1 MEDVALSAYGSA
13 SSEPAPINRMMAS
26 FAADFRDGVDINL
39 GVGYVNERTIPRREV
54 LEGFQQV
61 LAQPD
66 RYRLALNYG
75 GPAGSPNL
83 LRSIRNYLVERGVGG
98 LTSEVLDR
106 KRIIIG
112 PSGATSLLEGIARV
126 VEPGIV
132 ITADPFYYIYCNY
145 LQRAGFEIVPVPED
159 RRGVSPDRLEAALE
173 ALGDRRREIRF
184 FYFVTINNPTCTIL
198 ANERRRAIVNVAT
211 RLSRELGRKVP
222 VFLDRAYEDLVHDPE
237 VEPPRSALLDDEL
250 GIVYE
255 IGTLS
260 KILAPALRVGYVV
273 GADGPFLR
281 AMVQKTSDV
290 GFSAPLITQEIASY
304 LLDHHVADQV
314 EKVNEG
320 YRHKARQVKAWIDQH
335 LGELLENCTGGQ
347 AGFYFYLTFRDV
359 ETTEGSPFFR
369 YLARTTGVEEID
381 GPPGARKP
389 RVVYLPGEFCVHPK
403 GELVEVGRR
412 QLRLSYG
419 YEELERIGEAI
430 GYMREAA
437 DFARSRAAR

>member
-1 MEDVALSAYGSA
+1 
-13 SSEPAPINRMMAS
+13 
-26 FAADFRDGVDINL
+26 
-39 GVGYVNERTIPRREV
+39 
-54 LEGFQQV
+54 
-61 LAQPD
+61 
-66 RYRLALNYG
+66 
-75 GPAGSPNL
+75 
-83 LRSIRNYLVERGVGG
+83 VGG
-98 LTSEVLDR
+98 LTAEVLDR

-145 LQRAGFEIVPVPED
+145 LRRAGLEVVAVPED
-159 RRGVSPDRLEAALE
+159 HRGVRPDRLEATLG

-237 VEPPRSALLDDEL
+237 VKPPRSALLDDDL
-250 GIVYE
+250 GVVYE
-255 IGTLS
+255 LGTLS
-260 KILAPALRVGYVV
+260 KILAPALRVGYMV
-273 GADGPFLR
+273 GPDGPFLR
-281 AMVQKTSDV
+281 AMVQRTSDV
-290 GFSAPLITQEIASY
+290 GFSAPLVTQEIASY
-304 LLDHHVADQV
+304 LLDHHVGDQLA
-314 EKVNEG
+314 KVNEG
-320 YRHKARQVKAWIDQH
+320 YRHKARQVKVWIDQH
-335 LGELLENCTGGQ
+335 LGGFLEDCTGGQ

-369 YLARTTGVEEID
+369 YLARITGIEEID

-389 RVVYLPGEFCVHPK
+389 RVVYIPGEFCIHPK
-403 GELVEVGRR
+403 GELVEAGKR

-419 YEELERIGEAI
+419 YEELERIGEALAH
-430 GYMREAA
+430 MRHAA
-437 DFARSRAAR
+437 QFALSGGS

>member
-54 LEGFQQV
+54 LEAFHQV

-83 LRSIRNYLVERGVGG
+83 IRSIRNYLVERGVGG
-98 LTSEVLDR
+98 LTAEVLDR

-145 LQRAGFEIVPVPED
+145 LQRAGFEVVAVPED
-159 RRGVSPDRLEAALE
+159 HRGVSPDRLEAALE

-198 ANERRRAIVNVAT
+198 ANERRRAVVDVAT
-211 RLSRELGRKVP
+211 RLSRELGRKLP

-237 VEPPRSALLDDEL
+237 VKPPRSALLDDDL
-250 GIVYE
+250 GVVYE
-255 IGTLS
+255 LGTLS
-260 KILAPALRVGYVV
+260 KILAPALRVGYMV
-273 GADGPFLR
+273 GPDGPFLR
-281 AMVQKTSDV
+281 AMVQRTSDV

-304 LLDHHVADQV
+304 LLDHHVGDQLAR
-314 EKVNEG
+314 VNEG

-335 LGELLENCTGGQ
+335 LGELLEDCTGGQ

-369 YLARTTGVEEID
+369 YLARSTGIEEID
-381 GPPGARKP
+381 GLPGARKP
-389 RVVYLPGEFCVHPK
+389 RVVYVPGEFCVHPK
-403 GELVEVGRR
+403 GELVEAGKR
-412 QLRLSYG
+412 QLRLSYA
-419 YEELERIGEAI
+419 YEELERIGEALAH
-430 GYMREAA
+430 MRHAA
-437 DFARSRAAR
+437 QFALSGGS